1 MTVKALVLCGDYWH
15 PPQVPRKGLEGL
27 DGGEFSLDWIDDAR
41 AWSPECLAAYELV
54 ILTKSDNVSA
64 ADQTRWMTD
73 AAQAAFADYVRRGN
87 GLLAVH
93 SGTAEYDLAPVLRG
107 VLGGVFASHPDQC
120 PVTVQPRQGHPLSA
134 GSSPFTMKDEHYVMA
149 MDDPQA
155 DVFLTTRSEHG
166 QQPGGWRR
174 REGQGRV
181 AVLTPGHNVE
191 VWLHPAYQ
199 ALLRNA
205 MRWCGG
211 ML

>member
-1 MTVKALVLCGDYWH
+1 
-15 PPQVPRKGLEGL
+15 
-27 DGGEFSLDWIDDAR
+27 
-41 AWSPECLAAYELV
+41 
-54 ILTKSDNVSA
+54 
-64 ADQTRWMTD
+64 MTD

-93 SGTAEYDLAPVLRG
+93 SGTAEYDHAPVLRG